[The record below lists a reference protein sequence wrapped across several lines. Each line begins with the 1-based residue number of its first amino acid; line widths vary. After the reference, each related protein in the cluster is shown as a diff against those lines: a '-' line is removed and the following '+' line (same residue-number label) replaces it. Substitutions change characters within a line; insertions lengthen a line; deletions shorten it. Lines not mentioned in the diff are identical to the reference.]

1 MLITSS
7 FQFFSVRH
15 STPNHPARRQLSTP
29 PSKISMKF
37 GIQHLWTN
45 ITTRIFYFLHIGSRS
60 VFTALWKLLW
70 MLVFFRSRQNSGTT
84 LFASI
89 EHSKAIKGPKD
100 FKFTLFIENFMRI
113 SKMWSKI
120 VFNLL
125 VPIKQLLTVKKIIFK
140 RYAHG
145 FTKAPRTFFCQV
157 LG

>member
-1 MLITSS
+1 MLA
-7 FQFFSVRH
+7 FF
-15 STPNHPARRQLSTP
+15 
-29 PSKISMKF
+29 K
-37 GIQHLWTN
+37 
-45 ITTRIFYFLHIGSRS
+45 
-60 VFTALWKLLW
+60 
-70 MLVFFRSRQNSGTT
+70 SRQNNGTT

-120 VFNLL
+120 VFNLS
-125 VPIKQLLTVKKIIFK
+125 VPVKQLLKVKKIIFK

-145 FTKAPRTFFCQV
+145 FTKSPRTFFCQV